1 MLAGHFG
8 LAAAVKSRQPQTP
21 LWALMLST
29 QLLDVVFLA
38 LYLAGAETFRPVEGT
53 NGGYGNF
60 VFSADYD
67 HSLVGSLAISLIAMV
82 VAWVFWGRRNG
93 LVIGAMV
100 FSHWLLDLLVHRPDM
115 PILPPPWAD
124 SMPRVGLGLWNIPWL
139 VFAIELV
146 LVLGGAYLY
155 YHASA
160 RQAIMVERQRQRD
173 GQPAGGL
180 RQNAL
185 VASGVMTV
193 VMLGL
198 LAADFFGIG
207 G

>member
-29 QLLDVVFLA
+29 HLIEVVFVV
-38 LYLAGAETFRPVEGT
+38 LYLAGIESFRPVEST

-60 VFSADYD
+60 IFAADWS
-67 HSLVGSLAISLIAMV
+67 HSLVGSLAISLVAMV
-82 VAWVFWGRRNG
+82 VTWAFWGRVNG
-93 LVIGAMV
+93 LVIGAVV
-100 FSHWLLDLLVHRPDM
+100 FSHWLLDLLVHRPDLA
-115 PILPPPWAD
+115 ILPGPWAD
-124 SMPRVGLGLWNIPWL
+124 MLPRIGLGLWSIPWL
-139 VFAIELV
+139 VFAMELV

-173 GQPAGGL
+173 GQPAVGL

-185 VASGVMTV
+185 VASGVMAV

>member
-8 LAAAVKSRQPQTP
+8 LAAAVKSRQPQVP
-21 LWALMLST
+21 LWSLMLAT
-29 QLLDVVFLA
+29 QLLDVVFLV
-38 LYLAGAETFRPVEGT
+38 LYFAGIETFRPLEGT
-53 NGGYGNF
+53 NGGYGNLT
-60 VFSADYD
+60 FSADYS
-67 HSLVGSLAISLIAMV
+67 HSLVGSLIISLVAMLV
-82 VAWVFWGRRNG
+82 TWVFWGRLNG

-100 FSHWLLDLLVHRPDM
+100 FSHWLIDVVVHHADM
-115 PILPPPWAD
+115 AILPPPWAD
-124 SMPRVGLGLWNIPWL
+124 ALPRVGLGLWSIPWL
-139 VFAIELV
+139 VAAIELG

-160 RQAIMVERQRQRD
+160 RQAVKVERQRQRE

-185 VASGVMTV
+185 VASGTLAV
-193 VMLGL
+193 VMLGTL
-198 LAADFFGIG
+198 VADFFGLG